1 MICLPALI
9 VIKFRL
15 ISRHSIFRTGEKME
29 ALTNFFEAI
38 NRFLGVSTPGELLF
52 HPVFMGLCIALFIY
66 ALATGMRYFA
76 VVMAGLMGGAAI
88 IHYWYPENSADLPQL
103 LKFVA
108 AMGGLGLVLVYF
120 GFLRE

>member
-1 MICLPALI
+1 MICLSPLI
-9 VIKFRL
+9 VVKSRL
-15 ISRHSIFRTGEKME
+15 ISRHSIFRIGEKME

-38 NRFLGVSTPGELLF
+38 NKFLGVSTPGELLF
-52 HPVFMGLCIALFIY
+52 HPVFVGTCIVLFIY

-76 VVMAGLMGGAAI
+76 VVMAGFMGGAAI
-88 IHYWYPENSADLPQL
+88 IHYMYPENASDLAQL
-103 LKFVA
+103 MKFVA